1 MAAVPIG
8 KLPKE
13 RLQKDLAKYKK
24 MAVELGATD
33 AKVIRSDSIVVDE
46 RVLAKCMYPRCSRYG
61 TNANCPP
68 YSMTPDMTRTVMK
81 RFRYGVLVKI
91 EVPANEIAGAE
102 ARDKAL
108 HLPYVKKI
116 GEIVAKI
123 EAQAFYDGYYLA
135 LAFSASNC
143 KSIFCADEDCQAL
156 EEGKPCV
163 YPEQARS
170 SLEAVGIDVF
180 MTATRVGWDIYPIGR
195 ETKPEEI
202 PYGLRMGLVMIT

>member
-13 RLQKDLAKYKK
+13 RLQKDLVKYKK
-24 MAVELGATD
+24 MAVELGANE
-33 AKVIRSDSIVVDE
+33 AKVIKSDSIVIDE
-46 RVLAKCMYPRCSRYG
+46 RVIAKCMYPRCNRYG
-61 TNANCPP
+61 TNACCPP
-68 YSMTPDMTRTVMK
+68 YSMSPDMTRTVLK
-81 RFRYGVLVKI
+81 RFRYGLLVKI
-91 EVPANEIAGAE
+91 EVPADKIAGAE
-102 ARDKAL
+102 AREKAL

-116 GEIVAKI
+116 AEIVAKL

-143 KSIFCADEDCQAL
+143 KSVFCEDEDCQAL
-156 EEGKPCV
+156 EEGKSCR
-163 YPEQARS
+163 YPGQARS
-170 SLEAVGIDVF
+170 SLEAVGIDAF
-180 MTATRVGWDIYPIGR
+180 MTATRVGWDVYPIGR